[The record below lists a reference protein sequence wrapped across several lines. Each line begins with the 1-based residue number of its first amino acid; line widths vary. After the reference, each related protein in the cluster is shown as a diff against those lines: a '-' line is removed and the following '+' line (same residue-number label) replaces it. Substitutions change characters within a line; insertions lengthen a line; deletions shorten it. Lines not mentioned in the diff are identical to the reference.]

1 MAKSA
6 YEAIKSHWVGVQR
19 VREANVEQLRKEFS
33 EIRFQEGES
42 VDDFS
47 MWKRRVPLARRTRQR
62 EQVATLGGLRS
73 HRWGRPNTG
82 WVGASKGS
90 VTDSGGGERHS
101 PGQRGV
107 RTRGMRASSA
117 RGRQRGPPVITKLL
131 VLMAGS
137 KMLDLKSTVEKGLTD

>member
-1 MAKSA
+1 MLASLTTKCMAKSA

-73 HRWGRPNTG
+73 HQWGAPEYRM
-82 WVGASKGS
+82 
-90 VTDSGGGERHS
+90 GGGEQGLSDRQWW
-101 PGQRGV
+101 G
-107 RTRGMRASSA
+107 RATFT
-117 RGRQRGPPVITKLL
+117 GPERSQDSGYASIECKRKT
-131 VLMAGS
+131 AGP
-137 KMLDLKSTVEKGLTD
+137 TCHH